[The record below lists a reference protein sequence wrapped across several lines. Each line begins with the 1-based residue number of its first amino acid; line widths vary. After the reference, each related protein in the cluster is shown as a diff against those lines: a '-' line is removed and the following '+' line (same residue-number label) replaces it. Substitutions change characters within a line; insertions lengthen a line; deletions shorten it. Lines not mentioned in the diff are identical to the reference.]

1 MKNFISANS
10 YCKHITD
17 GTHDSPGYTKSG
29 FHLLTSKYIIGGKL
43 NIKDSPLIS
52 ETDYNKINER
62 SKVEQWDILFSMI
75 GTVGEVCLVNKYPS
89 FAIKN
94 MGLFKCKNEIDAK
107 FLYYYFQSP
116 LAKVKNTELL
126 AGSTQQYITLSNLK
140 SYPIPEFNC
149 ESKQHIVNTNS
160 SNNLI

>member
-10 YCKHITD
+10 FCKHITD

-52 ETDYNKINER
+52 EADYNKINER

-75 GTVGEVCLVNKYPS
+75 GTVGEVCLVNKDPS

-149 ESKQHIVNTNS
+149 ESKQHIVNTNPK
-160 SNNLI
+160 